1 MLLRAATEIVQNDGW
16 DKLNMSELAKRAK
29 VSRQLI
35 YHHFDSMEDLM
46 VATGTHI
53 FQQVYAQTTSVV
65 DAFDA
70 TDLVKSLG
78 QVQRLTLDLPAGQS
92 RALWQVIAS
101 AFPPDHD
108 LTAFGRRM
116 RHLLTKMY
124 QGPSM
129 KAFGIDEKKAAG
141 VSWMVVMAFW
151 GGYQLIQD
159 GELTKEEAVDSLNWM
174 VANMAKG
181 ALSKT

>member
-1 MLLRAATEIVQNDGW
+1 MLLRTATEIVQNDGW
-16 DKLNMSELAKRAK
+16 GRLNMSELAKRAN

-53 FQQVYAQTTSVV
+53 FQQVYAQTSNVLE
-65 DAFDA
+65 AFDA
-70 TDLVKSLG
+70 ANLVKSLA
-78 QVQRLTLDLPAGQS
+78 QVQHLTLDLPAGQS

-116 RHLLTKMY
+116 RHLLTNMY
-124 QGPSM
+124 QGPAM

-141 VSWMVVMAFW
+141 VSWMLIMAFW
-151 GGYQLIQD
+151 GGHQLIQD
-159 GELTKEEAVDSLNWM
+159 GELSKDEAVESLNWL

-181 ALSKT
+181 ALSKD